1 MIKLYIPSYTP
12 EINAIIKTIDTTNIK
27 YDVIKHDLN
36 FVKMIVS
43 ENTKDIENENIETV
57 KTGVN
62 EEQPK
67 MCEIEEIKD
76 LDENKTDENDIIL
89 VSWNV
94 ALFYVSRLAHTFPS
108 DPLNGSIVLQWLM
121 LGWNKTDKNK
131 AFEVLEE
138 ELSKN
143 TWLGGFYNSTA
154 ADFLWQERLR
164 CENLDSYPALQKYME
179 LDPVKT
185 YEEEFLNLNELSDFK
200 EPNDLYEIRTLPAFC
215 NIS

>member
-1 MIKLYIPSYTP
+1 MVKLYIPSYTP
-12 EINAIIKTIDTTNIK
+12 EINAIIKTLNITNIK
-27 YDVIKHDLN
+27 YDVIKHDLS

-43 ENTKDIENENIETV
+43 ENTIDYENEDIEIVKNE
-57 KTGVN
+57 VN
-62 EEQPK
+62 EEQLK
-67 MCEIEEIKD
+67 MCETEEIKD
-76 LDENKTDENDIIL
+76 SDENKADENDIII

-108 DPLNGSIVLQWLM
+108 DPLNGAIVLQWLM
-121 LGWNKTDKNK
+121 LGWNETYKNK
-131 AFEVLEE
+131 TFEVLEE
-138 ELSKN
+138 ELAKN
-143 TWLGGFYNSTA
+143 TWLGGFCNSTA

-164 CENLDSYPALQKYME
+164 CENLDSFPALQKYMK

-185 YEEEFLNLNELSDFK
+185 YQEFLDNDEPSDFK